1 MISALKKII
10 REPVNSLTHAFG
22 AVASVV
28 ALGFMLYY
36 SITIH
41 SVSAIWASSVFGF
54 GMTLLYL
61 ASSIYHWSLGPE
73 SRILKLKKFDHI
85 SIFILIAG
93 TYTPY
98 CILALTDPLRWIMFG
113 IVWAI
118 AFIGL
123 FIKLF
128 WITAPRFLSTA
139 IYLAM
144 GWMAVIIFPY
154 MKDEFGMEGFFWL
167 AMGGLSYTVGA
178 VIYALKKPN
187 LIPDILG
194 FHEIWHV
201 FVLGGTFCH
210 FWSIYK
216 YVLPLA

>member
-28 ALGFMLYY
+28 ALGFMLYF
-36 SITIH
+36 SISIH

-54 GMTLLYL
+54 GMILLYA
-61 ASSIYHWSLGPE
+61 ASAIYHWSMGSE

-98 CILALTDPLRWIMFG
+98 CLLALENPLCWILFG
-113 IVWAI
+113 IIWGI
-118 AFIGL
+118 AFAGL
-123 FIKLF
+123 FIKLY

-144 GWMAVIIFPY
+144 GWMAVAIFPF
-154 MKDEFGMEGFFWL
+154 MKDEFGIDGFLWL
-167 AMGGLSYTVGA
+167 AYGGVSYTVGA
-178 VIYALKKPN
+178 IIYAIKKTDPV
-187 LIPDILG
+187 PGVLG
-194 FHEIWHV
+194 FHEIWHL
-201 FVLGGTFCH
+201 FVLGGTYCH